1 MKIKDIVTFVSKSI
15 TPQKGVTYN
24 LYSLPSFDD
33 GKTFEVLDGA
43 DIQSNKYEVPNKCIL
58 FNKLNVRFKRVWRID
73 SQDENKIAST
83 EFLPLVVDE
92 DVVDFQ
98 YCYYL
103 LISDKITNYLCGQN
117 TNTSGSHK
125 RIDPDNFLNI
135 EIKLPKM
142 SIQKQIGKTLSALD
156 HKIVLNKQI
165 NDNLEA
171 MAKQLYDYWFVQFD
185 FPNEEGKPYKSS
197 GGAMVWNDKLKREIP
212 QGWSGVSLKDLALTS
227 RNAITPVENEVY
239 QHFSIPSFDACGSY
253 SLDNGS
259 DIKSDK
265 FVLQKGQL
273 LVSKLNPWF
282 NRVVWVPKG
291 TNMIGSTEFVV
302 LNPNNESESGYI
314 YSVIKSP
321 KFIAYCSQ
329 AATGTSHSQRR
340 VSPDVLMA
348 FKVGYEQG
356 VVQKYGCLI
365 EKIQK
370 QQAELLSEIA
380 ILTKQRDE
388 LLPLLMN
395 GQATVNY
402 HLSASFLSSLILYR
416 DQYKFCPMKET
427 IIQTVLDGM
436 RAVLTENQLELLND
450 VTQKALSECEITPKL
465 AEEEQ
470 RNKENAEL
478 LGTFI
483 SSKKVEGCSDKTIH
497 YYKSSIE
504 KLIATVKKN
513 VCDISTNDIRCYLAE
528 QQEQRGLS
536 KVTIDNL
543 RRIYSSFFSWL
554 EDEDYITKSP
564 VRRIHKVRT
573 DALVKEV
580 LTDENIEVLRDSCQ
594 ELRDIAMID
603 LLLSTGMRV
612 GELVKINREDIDFQE
627 RQCVVFGK
635 GNKER
640 EVYFNART
648 KIHLKKYLEQRTD
661 TNPALFVSLHEP
673 HTRLTISGV
682 EVRLRQLG
690 KKVNLHKVHP
700 HKFRRTLATMAID
713 KGMPI
718 EQVQNMLGHVK
729 IDTTL
734 HYAMVN
740 QTNVKIAHRKFL
752 S

>member
-1 MKIKDIVTFVSKSI
+1 
-15 TPQKGVTYN
+15 
-24 LYSLPSFDD
+24 
-33 GKTFEVLDGA
+33 
-43 DIQSNKYEVPNKCIL
+43 
-58 FNKLNVRFKRVWRID
+58 
-73 SQDENKIAST
+73 
-83 EFLPLVVDE
+83 
-92 DVVDFQ
+92 
-98 YCYYL
+98 
-103 LISDKITNYLCGQN
+103 
-117 TNTSGSHK
+117 
-125 RIDPDNFLNI
+125 
-135 EIKLPKM
+135 
-142 SIQKQIGKTLSALD
+142 
-156 HKIVLNKQI
+156 
-165 NDNLEA
+165 
-171 MAKQLYDYWFVQFD
+171 MAKQFYDYWFVQFD
-185 FPNEEGKPYKSS
+185 FPNEEGKPYKAS
-197 GGAMVWNDKLKREIP
+197 GGAMAWNDKLKREIP
-212 QGWSGVSLKDLALTS
+212 QGWTAAKIKDVAQTYSGGTPASTNSEYYDGGDIPWINSGELNNPIITSTTNYITEEGLNNSSAKLYPQDTVLVALYGATAGKVSLLSFEACSNQAVCGVIPQNKIMTTYIRYYLSSLYEHF
-227 RNAITPVENEVY
+227 ITLSSGSARDNIS
-239 QHFSIPSFDACGSY
+239 QDTIKNTILSIPQGKILKEFSDAVAPVISKIIA
-253 SLDNGS
+253 N
-259 DIKSDK
+259 
-265 FVLQKGQL
+265 QKEME
-273 LVSKLNPWF
+273 
-282 NRVVWVPKG
+282 
-291 TNMIGSTEFVV
+291 T
-302 LNPNNESESGYI
+302 
-314 YSVIKSP
+314 
-321 KFIAYCSQ
+321 
-329 AATGTSHSQRR
+329 
-340 VSPDVLMA
+340 
-348 FKVGYEQG
+348 
-356 VVQKYGCLI
+356 
-365 EKIQK
+365 
-370 QQAELLSEIA
+370 
-380 ILTKQRDE
+380 LTKQRDE

-395 GQATVNY
+395 GQASVNY
-402 HLSASFLSSLILYR
+402 HLSVLFLFSLILYR
-416 DQYKFCPMKET
+416 DKYKFYDMKET
-427 IIQTVLDGM
+427 IIQTVLDSM
-436 RAVLTENQLELLND
+436 RAVLTDNQLELLTD
-450 VTQKALSECEITPKL
+450 VTRKALSECEITPKL

-478 LGTFI
+478 LGAFI

-580 LTDENIEVLRDSCQ
+580 LTDENIEMLRDSCQ

-648 KIHLKKYLEQRTD
+648 KIHLQKYLEQRTD
-661 TNPALFVSLHEP
+661 TNPALFVSLHNP

-690 KKVNLHKVHP
+690 KRVNLNKVHP

-718 EQVQNMLGHVK
+718 EQVQKMLGHVK

-740 QTNVKIAHRKFL
+740 QANVKIAHRKFL
-752 S
+752 N

>member
-1 MKIKDIVTFVSKSI
+1 
-15 TPQKGVTYN
+15 
-24 LYSLPSFDD
+24 
-33 GKTFEVLDGA
+33 
-43 DIQSNKYEVPNKCIL
+43 
-58 FNKLNVRFKRVWRID
+58 
-73 SQDENKIAST
+73 
-83 EFLPLVVDE
+83 
-92 DVVDFQ
+92 
-98 YCYYL
+98 
-103 LISDKITNYLCGQN
+103 
-117 TNTSGSHK
+117 
-125 RIDPDNFLNI
+125 
-135 EIKLPKM
+135 
-142 SIQKQIGKTLSALD
+142 
-156 HKIVLNKQI
+156 
-165 NDNLEA
+165 

-197 GGAMVWNDKLKREIP
+197 GGAMVWNEKLKREIP
-212 QGWSGVSLKDLALTS
+212 KEWNVANVFDELSVQYGFPFSTELFTEEPTNIPIVRIRDILENSVSAYSEEEVDEKYKLQKQDLVIGMDGNFHMNYWNDNVSYLNQRSVRLRTKSKSTVSIMQAKYDIAPYIKAKELRAKGSTVGHLSDKDLKEL
-227 RNAITPVENEVY
+227 
-239 QHFSIPSFDACGSY
+239 
-253 SLDNGS
+253 
-259 DIKSDK
+259 
-265 FVLQKGQL
+265 FVL
-273 LVSKLNPWF
+273 
-282 NRVVWVPKG
+282 
-291 TNMIGSTEFVV
+291 
-302 LNPNNESESGYI
+302 
-314 YSVIKSP
+314 
-321 KFIAYCSQ
+321 
-329 AATGTSHSQRR
+329 
-340 VSPDVLMA
+340 VSPNADFRNKLDSILA
-348 FKVGYEQG
+348 EI
-356 VVQKYGCLI
+356 I
-365 EKIQK
+365 ENRCEMI
-370 QQAELLSEIA
+370 E
-380 ILTKQRDE
+380 LTKQRDE

-395 GQATVNY
+395 GQASVNY

-416 DQYKFCPMKET
+416 DQYKFYDMKET

-436 RAVLTENQLELLND
+436 RAVLTENQLDLLTD
-450 VTQKALSECEITPKL
+450 VTRKALSECEITPK
-465 AEEEQ
+465 ATEEEQ
-470 RNKENAEL
+470 RNKENVEL
-478 LGTFI
+478 LGAFI

-513 VCDISTNDIRCYLAE
+513 VCDIATNDIRCYLAE

-612 GELVKINREDIDFQE
+612 GELVKINRDDIDFQE

-690 KKVNLHKVHP
+690 KRVNLNKVHP

-718 EQVQNMLGHVK
+718 EQVQKMLGHVK

-752 S
+752 N

>member
-1 MKIKDIVTFVSKSI
+1 
-15 TPQKGVTYN
+15 
-24 LYSLPSFDD
+24 
-33 GKTFEVLDGA
+33 
-43 DIQSNKYEVPNKCIL
+43 
-58 FNKLNVRFKRVWRID
+58 
-73 SQDENKIAST
+73 
-83 EFLPLVVDE
+83 
-92 DVVDFQ
+92 
-98 YCYYL
+98 
-103 LISDKITNYLCGQN
+103 
-117 TNTSGSHK
+117 
-125 RIDPDNFLNI
+125 
-135 EIKLPKM
+135 
-142 SIQKQIGKTLSALD
+142 
-156 HKIVLNKQI
+156 
-165 NDNLEA
+165 

-197 GGAMVWNDKLKREIP
+197 GGAMVWNEKLKREIP
-212 QGWSGVSLKDLALTS
+212 QGWNNGVLSDVANITMGQSPDGSSYNEDGEGIIFYQGSTDFGLRFPDIRQYTTLPSRYANKGDILMSVRAPVGALNIANNDCCIGRGLSALSSKIGSMTHLYYLMNDFRLKFEGMNSAGTTFGSITKDELFSLPVVIPTKSVISEFEQVCEPIFDKQMIIGEEINALT
-227 RNAITPVENEVY
+227 
-239 QHFSIPSFDACGSY
+239 
-253 SLDNGS
+253 
-259 DIKSDK
+259 
-265 FVLQKGQL
+265 
-273 LVSKLNPWF
+273 KL
-282 NRVVWVPKG
+282 
-291 TNMIGSTEFVV
+291 
-302 LNPNNESESGYI
+302 
-314 YSVIKSP
+314 
-321 KFIAYCSQ
+321 
-329 AATGTSHSQRR
+329 
-340 VSPDVLMA
+340 
-348 FKVGYEQG
+348 
-356 VVQKYGCLI
+356 
-365 EKIQK
+365 
-370 QQAELLSEIA
+370 
-380 ILTKQRDE
+380 RDE

-416 DQYKFCPMKET
+416 DQYKFYDMKET
-427 IIQTVLDGM
+427 IIQAVLDGM
-436 RAVLTENQLELLND
+436 RAVLTENQLEMLTD
-450 VTQKALSECEITPKL
+450 VTRKALSECEITPK
-465 AEEEQ
+465 ATEEEQ
-470 RNKENAEL
+470 RNKENVEL
-478 LGTFI
+478 LGAFI

-513 VCDISTNDIRCYLAE
+513 VCNIATNDIRCYLAE

-612 GELVKINREDIDFQE
+612 GELVKINRNDIDFQE

-690 KKVNLHKVHP
+690 KRVNLNKVHP

-718 EQVQNMLGHVK
+718 EQVQKMLGHVK

-740 QTNVKIAHRKFL
+740 QTNVKMAHRKFL
-752 S
+752 N